1 MSEAKQQASDVVACL
16 ELLVGVA
23 EKIMEEHEP
32 WASVAV
38 AQLTQ
43 YLVDARELLD
53 DSPPPPLLITSV
65 GDFHFGEG
73 YEPFN
78 DGSEERRE
86 WLRERIEVYQNLSA
100 AYQRLVDELKMRLET
115 EK

>member
-16 ELLVGVA
+16 ELLVEVA
-23 EKIMEEHEP
+23 EQILKGQEP
-32 WASVAV
+32 WAEVAV

-43 YLVDARELLD
+43 YLADARELLD

-78 DGSEERRE
+78 DGSERRE
-86 WLRERIEVYQNLSA
+86 WLRERIKVYGNLSA
-100 AYQRLVDELKMRLET
+100 AYQRLVDELRMRLET
-115 EK
+115 EG

>member
-16 ELLVGVA
+16 ELLVNVA
-23 EKIMEEHEP
+23 EQIMRGHEP
-32 WASVAV
+32 WAEVAV

-43 YLVDARELLD
+43 YLADARELLD

-73 YEPFN
+73 YEPF
-78 DGSEERRE
+78 DTQGQRRE
-86 WLRERIEVYQNLSA
+86 WLRERIKVYGNLSA
-100 AYQRLVDELKMRLET
+100 AYQRLVDELNMRLKT
-115 EK
+115 EV

>member
-1 MSEAKQQASDVVACL
+1 MSEARQQASDVVACL
-16 ELLVGVA
+16 ELLVNVA

-43 YLVDARELLD
+43 YLADARELLD

-73 YEPFN
+73 YEPFD

-86 WLRERIEVYQNLSA
+86 WLRERIKVYGNLSA
-100 AYQRLVDELKMRLET
+100 AYQRLVDELRIRLET
-115 EK
+115 E